1 DINVELKAINQTL
14 RVNAK
19 IQVSDLFFTI
29 GETGSYGSNY
39 SINIGE
45 FGNNGYGGQ
54 GYYKNHYREIH
65 ITKAYNYHPTME
77 LYIFG
82 FDSKE
87 DAIDS
92 IDKINFTYQSAY
104 GGNTKY
110 DMKCMFYN
118 EIAIKGDGKSQQFPS
133 NKWGVMI
140 VDFGG
145 TEVGYSQCLGVYKKH
160 NGIYT
165 FKTTYKGKT
174 YTSIL
179 HLKLSE

>member
-1 DINVELKAINQTL
+1 M
-14 RVNAK
+14 
-19 IQVSDLFFTI
+19 FFTI
-29 GETGSYGSNY
+29 GETSIYGCESAC
-39 SINIGE
+39 SIGE
-45 FGNNGYGGQ
+45 FGNNGYGGE

-87 DAIDS
+87 DADN
-92 IDKINFTYQSAY
+92 INFTYSYQSAY

-110 DMKCMFYN
+110 IFKTYSGKFWN
-118 EIAIKGDGKSQQFPS
+118 TKGDGKSQQFPS
-133 NKWGVMI
+133 NKWGALI
-140 VDFGG
+140 VNFGNW
-145 TEVGYSQCLGVYKKH
+145 TEGGYEAVYKKH